1 MQRREAGF
9 SLLEMLTVVGVLT
22 IVLLGV
28 GLIVDR
34 MQRQYDA
41 QRRQVEAA
49 DNARAALDTLV
60 RLVRMAGNN
69 PRGLAGLQAIA
80 PDIDGN
86 GAFDSIA
93 IQADWNPPDG
103 ALSDP
108 YENIAFFVD
117 DGRLMKREAEDPP
130 EGVEFAQAE
139 KVAFSYFDGGMNP
152 LPNPGPGMIAYVTI
166 SLVMK
171 PPVPGAPPVS
181 ITAGAAL
188 RRRE

>member
-9 SLLEMLTVVGVLT
+9 SLLEMLTVVGVLL

-41 QRRQVEAA
+41 QRQQVEAA
-49 DNARAALDTLV
+49 DNARAALDTMV

-108 YENIAFFVD
+108 YENIAFFVT

-139 KVAFSYFDGGMNP
+139 SMAFSYFDGGMNP
-152 LPNPGPGMIAYVTI
+152 LPNPGAGMIAYVTI

-171 PPVPGAPPVS
+171 PPVPGATAVS